1 MSKKT
6 KIVVIAVLAAF
17 LLIASFGAGCAS
29 GSAPAPGSS
38 GGFEAV
44 QEVWDVIF
52 DRYVEK
58 DKIDAAA
65 LTDAAIKGMVEALD
79 DPYTTYMDA
88 EMHELTASGFE
99 GSIEG
104 IGAHVG
110 MKEDQLVVIAPII
123 GSPAAGAGIK
133 AGDVILGVDGQPT
146 SAMSLNEAVLN
157 IRGTKGT
164 AVTLLILHQGA
175 TVPEEIEIY
184 RDEIK
189 LPSIFFEMRGDIAYI
204 YIHYFSMRTD
214 VELTE
219 ALEEIITAGATGI
232 VLDMRGNPGGVLTAV
247 VDVAGHFL
255 HEGIVVDVVD
265 NEGRHTPSYVEDGGL
280 TTDLPMVVL
289 VDEYSA
295 SGSEVLAG
303 ALRDNGRATLAGTKT
318 FGKGSVN
325 VLYPLQDGSALY
337 ITIARWLTPNGD
349 LIEGE
354 GIEPDI
360 QLEVTGEEGTQWA
373 IDRLRGG
380 Q

>member
-6 KIVVIAVLAAF
+6 KIVVIAILAAF
-17 LLIASFGAGCAS
+17 LLVTSFGAGCVP

-38 GGFEAV
+38 GGSEVV

-58 DKIDAAA
+58 DKLDAAA
-65 LTDAAIKGMVEALD
+65 LADAAIKGMVEALD
-79 DPYTTYMDA
+79 DPYTAYVDA
-88 EMHELTASGFE
+88 EMHELTASNFE

-123 GSPAAGAGIK
+123 GSPAAEAGIK
-133 AGDVILGVDGQPT
+133 AGDVILEVDGQPT
-146 SAMSLNEAVLN
+146 SEMSLNEAVLN

-164 AVTLLILHQGA
+164 PVTLLILHQGE

-189 LPSIFFEMRGDIAYI
+189 LPSIHFEMRDDIAYI

-219 ALEEIITAGATGI
+219 ALEEIIAAGAAGI
-232 VLDMRGNPGGVLTAV
+232 VLDMRGNPGGVLTTV

-255 HEGIVVDVVD
+255 REGMVVDVVD

-280 TTDLPMVVL
+280 VTDLPMVVL
-289 VDEYSA
+289 VDGYSA

-303 ALRDNGRATLAGTKT
+303 ALRDNGRAILAGTTT